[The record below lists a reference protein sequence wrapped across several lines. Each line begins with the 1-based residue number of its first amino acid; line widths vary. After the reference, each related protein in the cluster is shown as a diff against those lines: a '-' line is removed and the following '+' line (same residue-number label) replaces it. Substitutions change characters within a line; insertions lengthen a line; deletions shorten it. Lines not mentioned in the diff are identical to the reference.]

1 MRLIDADKLE
11 NIIKYAYDAFAGE
24 SPENVHKSIGAT
36 LNIVKEMSTIKDEPI
51 KHGKWIKR
59 FGNRYM
65 FYIYDCSKCECP
77 NPMKTK
83 YCPNCG
89 AKMDGG
95 EENER
100 TG

>member
-11 NIIKYAYDAFAGE
+11 NIIKYAYNAFADE

-36 LNIVKEMSTIKDEPI
+36 LNIVKEMPTIEAEPVR
-51 KHGKWIKR
+51 HGEWIKC
-59 FGNRYM
+59 FGNRYI
-65 FYIYDCSKCECP
+65 FCIYVCSECKCP

-95 EENER
+95 D
-100 TG
+100 